1 MNTYHKTV
9 MPNEALDGLNLKP
22 GGVYV
27 DATFGG
33 GGHTRAIL
41 NKEPN
46 CKVIALDWDKVAI
59 EKNAPSLE
67 AEFGDRIK
75 IIWGNFAKLYN
86 ILKKEKISHVDGI
99 LADFGT
105 SQHQI
110 LHKEGFSFNQDSPLD
125 MRMSPSHQ
133 QITAEQILNTYT
145 DKALAKIFFELG
157 EEPKSRQIARAII
170 EKRREAPFQT
180 TRQLAK
186 LVEETVKYKK
196 PSKTHPATRVFQA
209 LRIYINKEL
218 ENIEIFLKTAIA
230 MLNQDGRLVCISF
243 HSLEDRIVKTIFREK
258 QDVLEILTKKP
269 IAPSQEEID
278 QNPSSRSA
286 KMRIARKK

>member
-1 MNTYHKTV
+1 